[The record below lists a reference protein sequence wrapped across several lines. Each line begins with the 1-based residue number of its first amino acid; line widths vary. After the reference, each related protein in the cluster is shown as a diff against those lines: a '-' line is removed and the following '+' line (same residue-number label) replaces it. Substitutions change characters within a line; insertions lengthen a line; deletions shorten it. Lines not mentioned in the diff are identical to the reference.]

1 MPLTEKQQEY
11 LNRCTHRWNIKC
23 GATGSGKSFLDFSTT
38 IPLRLQHMRGEGL
51 AMLIGNTRGTLNRNI
66 LEPMREIWPG
76 LVGEIRSD
84 NTVEIFGRKCY
95 ALGADNVKHV
105 NRLRGSTIE
114 YCYGDEITTWSK
126 DVFDMLKSRL
136 RCKHSHFDG
145 TCNPDSPTH
154 WFYDFLQ
161 SDADIYQQQYT
172 IDDNPTLPAE
182 FVENLKK
189 EYNGTVLYDR
199 YINGLWVAAE
209 GALFTTYPAYTD
221 DITLFRD
228 GIAHIDAAYGGA
240 DYTAFTCGN
249 RHGDTIYLYGKM
261 WHKHV
266 DTVLDTCV
274 SEAKRLMCAP
284 IYSELNADKGG
295 VAKEINRMGYSAG
308 TYHEEQPKLQKI
320 AQHLHKWW
328 KNVVFL
334 AGTDKAYIAQ
344 IMSYTKDA
352 DHDDAPDSAACVC
365 RYYDARSG
373 KPYESPLFK
382 QRTVN
387 YH

>member
-136 RCKHSHFDG
+136 RCKHSKFDG

-154 WFYDFLQ
+154 WFYEFLQ
-161 SDADIYQQQYT
+161 SNADIYQQAYT
-172 IDDNPTLPAE
+172 IDDNPTLPPE

-189 EYNGTVLYDR
+189 EYQGTVLYDR
-199 YINGLWVAAE
+199 YINGLWVASE
-209 GALFTTYPAYTD
+209 GALFTIYPQFTD
-221 DITLFRD
+221 DETVFRD
-228 GIAHIDAAYGGA
+228 GIAHIDAAYDGA
-240 DYTAFTCGN
+240 DYTAFTCGK
-249 RHGDTIYLYGKM
+249 RVGDTMFLYGKL
-261 WHKHV
+261 WRKHV
-266 DTVLDTCV
+266 DTVIDTCID
-274 SEAKRLMCAP
+274 EAKRLLCAP
-284 IYSELNADKGG
+284 IYSEDNADKGG
-295 VAKEINRMGYSAG
+295 TAKEIKRHGYMAG
-308 TYHEEQPKLQKI
+308 SYNEKQNKHQKI
-320 AQHLHKWW
+320 SQYLHKWW

-334 AGTDKAYIAQ
+334 SGTDKAYIAQ
-344 IMSYTKDA
+344 IMSYTKLA
-352 DHDDAPDSAACVC
+352 EHDDAPDSASVVC
-365 RYYDARSG
+365 RYYDRRSG
-373 KPYESPLFK
+373 IPYKSTLFGGGI
-382 QRTVN
+382 R
-387 YH
+387 